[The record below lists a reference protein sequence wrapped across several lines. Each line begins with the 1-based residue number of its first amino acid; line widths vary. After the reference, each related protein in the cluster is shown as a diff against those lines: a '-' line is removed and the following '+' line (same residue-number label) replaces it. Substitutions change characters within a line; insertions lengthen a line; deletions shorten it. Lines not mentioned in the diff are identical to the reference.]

1 MATARIA
8 SVIVLTAFLAE
19 LAGCASAPAQPMAQC
34 FEGRFPPELQ
44 AGVLERALIRATEW
58 SNGQYGEEC
67 VVCADFLWQD
77 DETFTIHITSPRVLP
92 DMLINTSAEIT
103 ITKTD
108 ATLVDSKYFHS
119 CYVKR
124 VKPGVSGG

>member
-1 MATARIA
+1 MATARIVGA
-8 SVIVLTAFLAE
+8 IVLTGFMAE
-19 LAGCASAPAQPMAQC
+19 LAGCASVPAQPMAQC
-34 FEGRFPPELQ
+34 VQGRFPPEIQ

-58 SNGQYGEEC
+58 STRQYGEEC

-77 DETFTIHITSPRVLP
+77 DETFTIHITSPSFP

-103 ITKTD
+103 VTKTD
-108 ATLVDSKYFHS
+108 AALVDSKYFHS

-124 VKPGVSGG
+124 VKTGVSGG

>member
-1 MATARIA
+1 MATARIVR
-8 SVIVLTAFLAE
+8 VIVLIPFMAE
-19 LAGCASAPAQPMAQC
+19 LAGCASAPVQPMAEC
-34 FEGRFPPELQ
+34 VEGRFPPEIE
-44 AGVLERALIRATEW
+44 AGVLERALIRATQW
-58 SNGQYGEEC
+58 SNRQYGEEC
-67 VVCADFLWQD
+67 VLCADFLSQD

-103 ITKTD
+103 VTKTD

-124 VKPGVSGG
+124 VRTGVSGG

>member
-1 MATARIA
+1 MAIARIFGLIALAA
-8 SVIVLTAFLAE
+8 SLADV
-19 LAGCASAPAQPMAQC
+19 AGCASVSAPPMAQC
-34 FEGRFPPELQ
+34 SESRFPPEIQ
-44 AGVLERALIRATEW
+44 AGVVERALMRATEW
-58 SNGQYGEEC
+58 SNRVYGEEC

-103 ITKTD
+103 VTKTD

-124 VKPGVSGG
+124 VESGVSGG